1 MNLTIVLGTLLA
13 FELVGDISY
22 KIFYRMVSRNKYKVG
37 DIVWVKNNGSLE
49 PAEITCVT
57 WKCFCR
63 SESIVKPKYDIMLLG
78 ERFECR
84 EIEQSEILCK
94 FKGKVETANA

>member
-1 MNLTIVLGTLLA
+1 MNLTVVLGTFLA

-49 PAEITCVT
+49 PAEVTCIT
-57 WKCFCR
+57 WKCFYRNEYAAKPEYHVR
-63 SESIVKPKYDIMLLG
+63 SLSGVGQYWD
-78 ERFECR
+78 F
-84 EIEQSEILCK
+84 EQSEILCK
-94 FKGKVETANA
+94 FKGKVEKE